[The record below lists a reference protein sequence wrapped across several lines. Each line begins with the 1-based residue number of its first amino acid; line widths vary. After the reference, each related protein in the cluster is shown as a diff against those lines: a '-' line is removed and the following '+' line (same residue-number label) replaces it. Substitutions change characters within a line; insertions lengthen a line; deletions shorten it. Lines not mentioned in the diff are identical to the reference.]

1 MSARFNYFADAVTP
15 WSIQYIRGTDNDLK
29 YASWDKIDIK
39 AEVFD
44 DEKACLC
51 PPVIRCVSVQTQNGY
66 IVPVRDLKQVGWKST
81 AIEKLV
87 LDPEKKRI
95 LLRLIKYHL
104 SNRQKDEGD
113 LISHKGNGLIV
124 VLHGPPGNGKSFA
137 AESIA
142 EHFQTPLIAMS
153 IGDLIADQRHIEDRL
168 EKVFKVASKWQA
180 VLLVDEADVVLE
192 ARSIEDVRRNAI
204 VSSTYQSPPKR
215 QSILES
221 S

>member
-1 MSARFNYFADAVTP
+1 MSAKFNLFADAVSP
-15 WSIQYIRGTDNDLK
+15 RSIQYIRGTENDLK
-29 YASWDKIDIK
+29 YASWDKIDVK

-51 PPVIRCVSVQTQNGY
+51 PPVIRCVNVQTQKGY
-66 IVPVRDLKQVGWKST
+66 IVTVGDLKQVEWKST

-87 LDPEKKRI
+87 LDAERKRM
-95 LLRLIKYHL
+95 LLRLIRYHL
-104 SNRQKDEGD
+104 SNKQKDEGD

-153 IGDLIADQRHIEDRL
+153 IGDLIADQRNIEDRL

-192 ARSIEDVRRNAI
+192 ARFIEDVRRNAI
-204 VSSTYQSPPKR
+204 VSGKFPALNVIIYH
-215 QSILES
+215 
-221 S
+221 

>member
-1 MSARFNYFADAVTP
+1 VSAKFNLFVDAVSP
-15 WSIQYIRGTDNDLK
+15 RSIQYIRGTENDLK
-29 YASWDKIDIK
+29 YASWDKIDVK

-51 PPVIRCVSVQTQNGY
+51 PPVIRCVNVQTQKGY
-66 IVPVRDLKQVGWKST
+66 IVTVGDLKQVEWKST

-87 LDPEKKRI
+87 LDAERKRM
-95 LLRLIKYHL
+95 LLRLIRYHL
-104 SNRQKDEGD
+104 SNKQKVEGD
-113 LISHKGNGLIV
+113 LISRKGNGLIV

-153 IGDLIADQRHIEDRL
+153 IGDLIADQRNIEDRL
-168 EKVFKVASKWQA
+168 EKVFKVASKWQS

-204 VSSTYQSPPKR
+204 VSGKFPALNVIIYH
-215 QSILES
+215 
-221 S
+221 

>member
-1 MSARFNYFADAVTP
+1 MSAKFNLFADAVSP
-15 WSIQYIRGTDNDLK
+15 RSIQYIRGTENDLK
-29 YASWDKIDIK
+29 YASWDKIDVK

-51 PPVIRCVSVQTQNGY
+51 PPVIRCVNVQTQKGY
-66 IVPVRDLKQVGWKST
+66 IVTVGDLKQVEWKST

-87 LDPEKKRI
+87 LDAERKRM
-95 LLRLIKYHL
+95 LLRLIRYHL
-104 SNRQKDEGD
+104 SNKQKDEGD

-153 IGDLIADQRHIEDRL
+153 IGDLIADQRNIEDRL
-168 EKVFKVASKWQA
+168 EKVFKVASKWQS

-204 VSSTYQSPPKR
+204 VSGKFPALNVIIYH
-215 QSILES
+215 
-221 S
+221 

>member
-1 MSARFNYFADAVTP
+1 MSTKFNLFANAVSSR
-15 WSIQYIRGTDNDLK
+15 SIQYIRGTENDLK
-29 YASWDKIDIK
+29 YASWDKIDVK

-51 PPVIRCVSVQTQNGY
+51 PPVIRCVNVQTQNGY
-66 IVPVRDLKQVGWKST
+66 IVAVRDLKQVKWKST

-87 LDPEKKRI
+87 LDAERKRM
-95 LLRLIKYHL
+95 LLRLIRYHL
-104 SNRQKDEGD
+104 SNKQKDEGD

-153 IGDLIADQRHIEDRL
+153 IGDLIADQRNIEDRL
-168 EKVFKVASKWQA
+168 EKVFKVASKWQS

-204 VSSTYQSPPKR
+204 VSGKFPALNVIIYH
-215 QSILES
+215 
-221 S
+221 

>member
-1 MSARFNYFADAVTP
+1 MSARFNYFADAVSP

-51 PPVIRCVSVQTQNGY
+51 PPMIRCVNVQTQNGY
-66 IVPVRDLKQVGWKST
+66 IVPV
-81 AIEKLV
+81 E
-87 LDPEKKRI
+87 EKKNI

-153 IGDLIADQRHIEDRL
+153 IGDLIADQRRIEDRL
-168 EKVFKVASKWQA
+168 EKAFKVASKWQA
-180 VLLVDEADVVLE
+180 VLLVDEADVVLG

-204 VSSTYQSPPKR
+204 V
-215 QSILES
+215 
-221 S
+221 